1 MHDRAFGH
9 YRLLRQ
15 IAVGGMAEI
24 YLAKSRGI
32 GGFEKFVAL
41 KVIHPNYSAD
51 EHFIQMLIDEAKI
64 TVQLQHVNIG
74 QIFDLG
80 RIGDQYFI
88 TMEFVDGADLFKVLR
103 RASEIEYD
111 VPVEVAA
118 FVVQEV
124 CAALDYAHHKND
136 DLGRPL
142 EIIHRD
148 VSPQN
153 VLISYAGEVKVVDF
167 GIAKAALRARQTAAG
182 VIKGKYYYMSPEQ
195 AWGDPVDQRSD
206 IFSTGILL
214 YEILTGQMLYLE
226 EDLTLLLDMVRK
238 ADIEPVS
245 RRRREVPP
253 ELEAIVMKALRKR
266 PEDRYQSAHDL
277 QDALQRFLYQYA
289 PDMSASKLAATMAR
303 VLGEPRTQPPPVLPP
318 APLLGRS
325 AAIQTREIDERLL
338 MSRADFAPDREHSVI
353 FRLDSVLQPVDM
365 RGGKMHVS
373 TSDELDFSTQEHTTL
388 SAPPDFEAV
397 PERGSLDGLF
407 EDLDLSSAPRRRQ
420 DATASV
426 TVPMPMPP
434 DPLDEDTP
442 PVLMVHPPPAVS
454 PPPPRAAT
462 GRRSSIPP
470 PMPPMPSPGGVPP
483 PTRRGTPS
491 PRRFEGLPGAFEGE
505 AIPRTR
511 QPTRQ
516 MFGGPPGDPFS
527 IPNGGIPHA
536 IPGQPPPPPSPVP
549 MSGTGAV
556 SGAIEVRPAPPGG
569 TGEFMT
575 PAQSVPLPEF
585 IGAPP
590 PAYDLRAGRG
600 WGRVVAIATAI
611 VLAVGAAVVLWP
623 ESPPKVSTGTV
634 WVMTVPS
641 GATVNI
647 DGKRVGVS
655 PVRADDLSLDT
666 PHKLELLLAGHLPV
680 REDFTLQPGQPE
692 QQLIKRFSADIG
704 EVYVE
709 SVPSR
714 GEIFVNGLP
723 CGLAP
728 RQCGKVPRD
737 RPARIEVRLSGHQ
750 TFSQELTWGERR
762 SLRVVAKLDRR
773 R

>member
-111 VPVEVAA
+111 MPVEVAA

-238 ADIEPVS
+238 AEIEPVS

-266 PEDRYQSAHDL
+266 PEDRYQSAHDF

-303 VLGEPRTQPPPVLPP
+303 VLGEPKAQPQPVLPP
-318 APLLGRS
+318 APLPGRS
-325 AAIQTREIDERLL
+325 AAIETREIDERLL

-365 RGGKMHVS
+365 RGGKMHAS
-373 TSDELDFSTQEHTTL
+373 ESEELDFSTQEHTTL
-388 SAPPDFEAV
+388 SAPPDFDAV

-442 PVLMVHPPPAVS
+442 PVVMVHPPPQAS
-454 PPPPRAAT
+454 PAPLPRPPG
-462 GRRSSIPP
+462 GRKSSIPP

-491 PRRFEGLPGAFEGE
+491 PRRFEGLPGAFDGE

-516 MFGGPPGDPFS
+516 MFGGTPSDPFA

-536 IPGQPPPPPSPVP
+536 IPGQPPPAPSAA
-549 MSGTGAV
+549 GAI
-556 SGAIEVRPAPPGG
+556 SGAIEVRPALAGN
-569 TGEFMT
+569 TGDFMT
-575 PAQSVPLPEF
+575 PVQSVPLPEF
-585 IGAPP
+585 MGAPP
-590 PAYDLRAGRG
+590 PAFDLRPGRG
-600 WGRVVAIATAI
+600 WGKIAAIAIALMI
-611 VLAVGAAVVLWP
+611 SVGAAVVLWP
-623 ESPPKVSTGTV
+623 EGGQRVSTGTV
-634 WVMTVPS
+634 WVVTLPANAAVK
-641 GATVNI
+641 I
-647 DGKRVGVS
+647 DGKPLGNS
-655 PVRADDLSLDT
+655 PVRADDIALDR
-666 PHKLELLLAGHLPV
+666 PHTLELQLAGHLPL
-680 REDFTLQPGQPE
+680 REEFTATPGE
-692 QQLIKRFSADIG
+692 QIVKRLVPDIG
-704 EVYVE
+704 DVYVE

-728 RQCGKVPRD
+728 RQCNNVPRS
-737 RPARIEVRLSGHQ
+737 RPAKIEVRLSGHQ
-750 TFSQELTWGERR
+750 TFSQELAWGERR